1 MVNPIYIVSIALG
14 FLGKRDKL
22 ALAVVYTALAGLVAI
37 SAGWFLHFWGSIAEP
52 VQIFTGG
59 FKPPFAINLQ
69 MGVNEALFTLLINL
83 AGLLGAIYL
92 ADELLKAGKNMMV
105 VLLVLILGLN
115 VMVMTRD
122 LFNLFVFMEIQN
134 IAIAGLVILDP
145 NRKSITAGFKYIIA
159 TGLISGLLLLGTVFA
174 YYFGGT
180 LNIDFLGQ
188 VPLVYVKGGYAA
200 IFLILLSIVV
210 ELKPFPANG
219 WALDI
224 YEGSHP
230 GIGALISAAPAWV
243 IL

>member
-122 LFNLFVFMEIQN
+122 LFNLFVFMEIQS